1 MTDCIVIQIQKAPLN
16 KILVDLHQAPNM
28 PVNPIGVTE
37 LQCDPATLPPWN
49 TAQGVRLRGEKVL
62 QSLLD
67 SHDDVRQALLTQ
79 LNNAQANSCRIKFWL
94 RHFGPAEQICWEA
107 LWRPGRNFLALNRRW
122 PIGRIA
128 GTRPRPVIDL
138 GSNPI
143 DNTHP
148 LRVLAVI
155 SAAGVRAKAQWNSLY
170 EAVQRGR
177 QPQFPIHIT
186 VLTGEQELSDQIF
199 QQANADPNLVLKPIA
214 NTSID
219 LERAIETAMPHVI
232 HFFCHGSSTFSTPRL
247 EIATFDSF
255 DGANPVEKP
264 VVLDAE
270 QLSNLRSIREAW
282 LVTLNCCE
290 GGAGS
295 KEIASLTY
303 SLVTLGAAAVVG
315 MTESLEVL
323 DAHEFCKEFYPEVFQ
338 TIERAVSEARIKG
351 RSTLEWDDA
360 LYAPR
365 IAIRDKHPNGP
376 DDERQWTLP
385 VLYMQLEPIQLH
397 SPPPGPAPAES
408 PVTRKSRDETLAG
421 LFRTLSPEQ
430 AELLRQELQK
440 MQQEEPEN

>member
-1 MTDCIVIQIQKAPLN
+1 MTDCIVIQIQKAPPN
-16 KILVDLHQAPNM
+16 KILVDLHRAPNM

-37 LQCDPATLPPWN
+37 FNCNPATLPQWGI
-49 TAQGVRLRGEKVL
+49 AQGVRLRGEAVL
-62 QSLLD
+62 QSLMD
-67 SHDDVRQALLTQ
+67 SHDDVKQALLAQ

-128 GTRPRPVIDL
+128 GTRPRAVIDL

-143 DNTHP
+143 DKTHP

-155 SAAGVRAKAQWNSLY
+155 SAAGVKATEQWNSLY
-170 EAVQRGR
+170 EAVQNGR
-177 QPQFPIHIT
+177 QPEFPIHIT

-199 QQANADPNLVLKPIA
+199 EQAKADPSLVLKPIG
-214 NTSID
+214 NTAID
-219 LERAIETAMPHVI
+219 LERAIEAATPHVI

-255 DGANPVEKP
+255 NGAKP

-295 KEIASLTY
+295 KDIASLTY
-303 SLVTLGAAAVVG
+303 SLVTQGAAAVVG

-323 DAHEFCKEFYPEVFQ
+323 DAHEFCKEFYPEVFH
-338 TIERAVSEARIKG
+338 TIARAVSEARDKG
-351 RSTLEWDDA
+351 DSTLEWVDA

-376 DDERQWTLP
+376 DHERQWTLP
-385 VLYMQLEPIQLH
+385 VLYMQLEPLQLH
-397 SPPPGPAPAES
+397 SPPPGAAPAES

-440 MQQEEPEN
+440 MQQEESET